1 MKRFLVYAI
10 ASIFVILV
18 ATTVIDAQTIKRQK
32 QKTEQTTKPKAKQG
46 QKKQKPKAGSTDQ
59 STKSQSKHRQDKSD
73 RYTQPSD
80 RREVTPGP
88 TQYNKAIINMKAI
101 KGKLESNRYLVFLDT
116 KGSVVGFNK
125 DTRKYWYIYFGK
137 ATDIGFDFSSA
148 DTLSIKTTEQYIT
161 YDLNSYKQIG
171 NYNNLCYCISGT
183 NKELS
188 DKRIIGSG
196 FMRKT
201 RLLEGDSERPY
212 FTMVDRHSLV
222 EIPLHGSLSRIM
234 THHPDNSYEIVE
246 LYNTE
251 LLRIINPDQFWS
263 KTNYLVIQ
271 TE

>member
-1 MKRFLVYAI
+1 MKRLLKYAISFLVVVLL
-10 ASIFVILV
+10 FPM
-18 ATTVIDAQTIKRQK
+18 TTNAQTIKRQK

-59 STKSQSKHRQDKSD
+59 STKSQSKQRQDKSD
-73 RYTQPSD
+73 GYTPPSD
-80 RREVTPGP
+80 RRGVTPGP
-88 TQYNKAIINMKAI
+88 TQYTTAIINVKEI
-101 KGKLESNRYLVFLDT
+101 KDKLESNRYLVFLDT

-125 DTRKYWYIYFGK
+125 NTHMYWHIYFGK
-137 ATDIGFDFSSA
+137 ATDISFDFSSA

-196 FMRKT
+196 FLRKT

-212 FTMVDRHSLV
+212 FTMVDRKSVV
-222 EIPLHGSLSRIM
+222 EIPLHGNQSRIM
-234 THHPDNSYEIVE
+234 TVHPKNSYEIVE
-246 LYNTE
+246 LYNTK